1 MILSEDNNF
10 FLLFYF
16 LFSSFSAFKNTF
28 KKTNEKDE
36 IKKFHAN
43 SYL

>member
-1 MILSEDNNF
+1 MIISEENNF
-10 FLLFYF
+10 FIIF
-16 LFSSFSAFKNTF
+16 FSSFSTFKNTF